1 MNEIHAANPNKKMI
15 QGPFKQKISVKLREL
30 GVEPS
35 HTAQYLKD
43 MNLFYKEIFDAS
55 RDIQPA

>member
-1 MNEIHAANPNKKMI
+1 MQ
-15 QGPFKQKISVKLREL
+15 QGTFKQKISLKLRDL